1 MSKKVF
7 FSNNPLLLSSNT
19 RTLFDKIFFL
29 PSDVIWL
36 TEVFRS
42 IYIQTSLSKV
52 LFTEAIP
59 NNVTMS
65 FLLDFETSNFLC
77 LFSK

>member
-7 FSNNPLLLSSNT
+7 FSNNPLLLSSNI

-36 TEVFRS
+36 TEVFLS

-59 NNVTMS
+59 NNATMS
-65 FLLDFETSNFLC
+65 FLLDFETSNFFC